1 MKVLVSDTSV
11 LIDLHRGALIPAV
24 FGLPVTFVVPDLLY
38 EHEIKGQPDLDF
50 AGNGIEV
57 MELDGPGV
65 ELAQRYQKATSRISR
80 PDSFALALA
89 KTHGYTLLAGDG
101 ALRKLAVTEHITCHG
116 VLWVIDQMELKSI
129 ASAAKLHQALL
140 LIRENKR
147 CRLPPAELTL
157 RINRLAGL
165 L

>member
-38 EHEIKGQPDLDF
+38 EREIKGQADLDF

-57 MELDGPGV
+57 MELDGLGV
-65 ELAQRYQKATSRISR
+65 ELAQRYRKTSAKIST

-89 KTHGYTLLAGDG
+89 KTHGYALLAGDG
-101 ALRKLAVTEHITCHG
+101 ALRKLAVTEHVICHG
-116 VLWVIDQMELKSI
+116 VLWVIDQMESESV

-140 LIRENKR
+140 LIRADKR
-147 CRLPPAELTL
+147 CRLPQAELTQ
-157 RINRLAGL
+157 RINRLAAL